1 MINRQATALV
11 LLPFLLAG
19 CAMPA
24 EHPQAMSKS
33 IDAATGFA
41 AAEGKSCYVFRAGYK
56 CGGPLAGAQQ
66 LASWVDKIEVVEGRL
81 VRWGSRCGGE
91 GLPVPAA
98 ERATARLSHDAMTL
112 TLDGKAYRQSADPV
126 KEAETNP

>member
-1 MINRQATALV
+1 MMNRQATALM

-19 CAMPA
+19 CEMPA
-24 EHPQAMSKS
+24 EHPQTAAKS
-33 IDAATGFA
+33 IEAGPGFA
-41 AAEGKSCYVFRAGYK
+41 AAEGKSFYVFRVGYK
-56 CGGPLAGAQQ
+56 CGGPLAGAPQ

-112 TLDGKAYRQSADPV
+112 MIDGKAYRQSVDPV